1 MSLQNLA
8 ARFLR
13 VMGALLVLLGIVHLA
28 ATPHIPHLLD
38 GMSTREA
45 YRFARGP
52 TILNHVLVGI
62 LLIPLGFTTW
72 LASSRH
78 NVLQSWARQVL
89 IVNAIVFSTTPL
101 SIVAFMRDP
110 AYYEAPLFVSG
121 VAIVVILSVM
131 MIAAVWLMSRSVA
144 GRSGT

>member
-1 MSLQNLA
+1 
-8 ARFLR
+8 
-13 VMGALLVLLGIVHLA
+13 
-28 ATPHIPHLLD
+28 
-38 GMSTREA
+38 MSTREA

-121 VAIVVILSVM
+121 VALVVILSVM
-131 MIAAVWLMSRSVA
+131 MTAALWLMSRSVA
-144 GRSGT
+144 GR